1 MSSESYMM
9 LHSQYILC
17 HILTQCRLMTKVIYN
32 WVDSDVIRETY
43 PFHSAW
49 LVTTSHYVLDSTNKH
64 LAY

>member
-1 MSSESYMM
+1 
-9 LHSQYILC
+9 
-17 HILTQCRLMTKVIYN
+17 MTKVIYN